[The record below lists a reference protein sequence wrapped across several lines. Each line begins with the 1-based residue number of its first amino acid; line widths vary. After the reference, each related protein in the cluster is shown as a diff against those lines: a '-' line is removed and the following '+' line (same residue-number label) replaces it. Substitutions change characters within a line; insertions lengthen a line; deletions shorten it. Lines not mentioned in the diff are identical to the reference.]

1 MTVKLNRWGYL
12 FRRFTKI
19 SIVFWLCFAAYS
31 IHDFV
36 MDPNSDIRG
45 LILLWVL
52 VIVIQK
58 GSALYL
64 AITSFQVREGQIEYY
79 DKIDVVPGKGTR
91 YEKMCFLLRDVKSIK
106 IKQGIFEKLFGFSHI
121 EIEGESEAASS
132 FDTYRIP
139 KRKKHFFYGV
149 RNPGELYDDLCR
161 FFPNGVVED
170 NTTWR

>member
-19 SIVFWLCFAAYS
+19 SLVFWLCFAAYS

-36 MDPNSDIRG
+36 TDPNSDIRG

-139 KRKKHFFYGV
+139 KRNKHFFYGV
-149 RNPGELYDDLCR
+149 QSPEKLYDDLCK

-170 NTTWR
+170 NTSWR

>member
-149 RNPGELYDDLCR
+149 QSPEELYADLCR

-170 NTTWR
+170 NTSWR